1 MSAKKPNKKSL
12 FWASLKSVCKKE
24 VLHLLRNPIVIT
36 FAFLFPMIESVLM
49 GYLLNINVRQI
60 ETVVYDVSN
69 TQESR
74 QLIDKFANTDR
85 FKIVKQVHSDKEL
98 YDAIISGVAK
108 VGIKLP
114 VDYSERLVDREPTS
128 VLVLVDGSNATVATE
143 AVNVSNIVTLEESV
157 ARIFSRSSSDIN
169 TLPIEARTS
178 VLYNP
183 TTRSAN
189 FFLPGLMVFDMP
201 SITIMLLAL
210 SMAIEKERG
219 TMEQLR
225 MTPISTAG
233 MALGKMIPYGVL
245 AMIVLA
251 ALMVLTRYVYQVP
264 MHGNPLL
271 LMVLA
276 IPYLMMG
283 LGLGILISINANNQ
297 MEALQVGVFVRI
309 IPSLYLSG
317 YMFPIESMPSAFQT
331 LTKLLPD
338 RYFVEITRG
347 IILRG
352 AGIEELWFQALYLT
366 ITGVL
371 TMLIAMWFYHRSFYL
386 Q

>member
-1 MSAKKPNKKSL
+1 
-12 FWASLKSVCKKE
+12 
-24 VLHLLRNPIVIT
+24 
-36 FAFLFPMIESVLM
+36 
-49 GYLLNINVRQI
+49 
-60 ETVVYDVSN
+60 
-69 TQESR
+69 
-74 QLIDKFANTDR
+74 
-85 FKIVKQVHSDKEL
+85 
-98 YDAIISGVAK
+98 
-108 VGIKLP
+108 
-114 VDYSERLVDREPTS
+114 
-128 VLVLVDGSNATVATE
+128 VLVDGSNATVATE